1 MTCMEGGFQAAID
14 NCCWCCWPSVLQT
27 LLLPELWRIQ
37 TARSLYVRHCDSR
50 SLCLVPPPEIQ
61 PCVCTG
67 SLQPF
72 LCVCHRKKR
81 KRKEKKKK
89 PTLHIKESC
98 CRRNIPATA
107 TKTLPLCVRTSH
119 AQLETAW
126 RRQAV
131 SSFLH
136 FSVPATPLEF
146 RLLIGSSLGRPECR
160 LRSLA
165 VEQKHITVTQ
175 LIGYRLVAFS
185 FPLGNV
191 QCFLGVLHKVQRLVR
206 VPKKLCSCAKPNNWV
221 KVSSVSLSSISKTIC
236 SPA

>member
-1 MTCMEGGFQAAID
+1 MITVVDAAGHRCSRRSCYLSCEGSRLHAHFMSVTATHAACVWFLLMRS
-14 NCCWCCWPSVLQT
+14 NHVFAQVPCSPS
-27 LLLPELWRIQ
+27 
-37 TARSLYVRHCDSR
+37 
-50 SLCLVPPPEIQ
+50 
-61 PCVCTG
+61 CVFVTG
-67 SLQPF
+67 K
-72 LCVCHRKKR
+72 REREKK
-81 KRKEKKKK
+81 KKKK
-89 PTLHIKESC
+89 PTLHIKESR

-136 FSVPATPLEF
+136 FSIPATPLEF

-160 LRSLA
+160 LRSRA

-206 VPKKLCSCAKPNNWV
+206 VPKKLCSCAKPNN
-221 KVSSVSLSSISKTIC
+221 
-236 SPA
+236 